1 MSDVSNE
8 FASVAGPGQVVA
20 LAFTGLGDK
29 DTTIEALTTSTPRA
43 TGTNSSARCVLV
55 QTPMQNLGYADV
67 NGDIGLIAPGLI
79 PVRKSGDGL
88 APSQRR
94 DGRRRLDRLPA
105 VRATAADFTTLQAGF
120 VFNAN
125 NALVAQ
131 DQEAKVGAD
140 WDEPF
145 RARRL
150 QQFFDQIDK
159 HSLETSAMMQADHV
173 SLAARDF
180 QPLLKTIQP
189 TDERARQALALLAAW
204 DGVMD
209 KDKAEPLIY
218 TSFVA
223 ALHRIL
229 IEERVGV
236 ALGDNGPFDAAT
248 LLSLINKHP
257 AWCDQPEAKDKP
269 DPDCRRA
276 LARAFDEGLR
286 LLVKR
291 DGADMSKW
299 RWGAEHVA
307 LIKHKVFSH
316 VPLLDR
322 VSDLSR
328 ALERRL
334 LYARPR
340 RRLRGPRR
348 HAFRAHPGRRFPWA
362 LRSFGPGQIAFHD
375 HHRRV
380 RPHLLPPLR
389 RPRAAMDRRQVD
401 PHCGDG
407 RRAEGQGGEGA
418 HAGAEVKSSP
428 LPPRGRGL
436 G

>member
-1 MSDVSNE
+1 M
-8 FASVAGPGQVVA
+8 
-20 LAFTGLGDK
+20 
-29 DTTIEALTTSTPRA
+29 
-43 TGTNSSARCVLV
+43 
-55 QTPMQNLGYADV
+55 
-67 NGDIGLIAPGLI
+67 
-79 PVRKSGDGL
+79 RKSGDGL
-88 APSQRR
+88 SPSNGATGEG
-94 DGRRRLDRLPA
+94 DWTGFLP
-105 VRATAADFTTLQAGF
+105 FEQLPQIHNPPAGF

-125 NALVAQ
+125 NALVPQ
-131 DQEAKVGAD
+131 DQEAKVGVD

-159 HSLETSAMMQADHV
+159 HSLETSARMQADHV
-173 SLAARDF
+173 SLAALDF
-180 QPLLKTIQP
+180 QPLLKTIEP
-189 TDERARQALALLAAW
+189 RDERARQALALVAAW

-229 IEERVGV
+229 IEERLGFS
-236 ALGDNGPFDAAT
+236 LGDNGPFDAAT

-257 AWCDQPEAKDKP
+257 AWCDEPEAKDRP

-276 LARAFDEGLR
+276 LARAFDEGLQ

-328 ALERRL
+328 PSSGGFYTLDRGGGYEVPADMPF
-334 LYARPR
+334 ART
-340 RRLRGPRR
+340 
-348 HAFRAHPGRRFPWA
+348 
-362 LRSFGPGQIAFHD
+362 
-375 HHRRV
+375 
-380 RPHLLPPLR
+380 
-389 RPRAAMDRRQVD
+389 
-401 PHCGDG
+401 
-407 RRAEGQGGEGA
+407 QGGGFRGLYDLSDLDKSRFMITTGESGHIFSPHYGDLA
-418 HAGAEVKSSP
+418 PLWIDVKSIP
-428 LPPRGRGL
+428 IAGTEDELRAKGAKELTLAPQ
-436 G
+436 